1 MISRQKQVVCYDKL
15 EEITMKANSMKTL
28 ALAVGLATIG
38 NAMAEVYTVTGTVN
52 NTVTIAQSAALA
64 LGDIALVGF
73 DSTNASMTAGAIT
86 ITPAGVTSLSP
97 GDQATSPAG
106 IYASGA
112 ISKFV
117 PLGNQS
123 GGTLDI
129 TGGANAGVISID
141 TSGTIVDLDS
151 GVPGA
156 PKILISAVTTL
167 PSGSVTLDAS
177 GAGTINFGA
186 TFTADPSTTLYPDGV
201 YTGSVDISVSY

>member
-1 MISRQKQVVCYDKL
+1 
-15 EEITMKANSMKTL
+15 MKVNSLKTL
-28 ALAVGLATIG
+28 TLAVGLATFG
-38 NAMAEVYTVTGTVN
+38 NVMAANYTVSGTVN
-52 NTVTIAQSAALA
+52 NTVTIAQSTALA

-97 GDQATSPAG
+97 GTAATDSAG
-106 IYASGA
+106 IYTTGA

-129 TGGANAGVISID
+129 TGGANAGVITID
-141 TSGTIVDLDS
+141 TTGAVVDLDS

-156 PKILISAVTTL
+156 PKILLSAVTTL
-167 PSGSVTLDAS
+167 PAGTVTLDAA
-177 GAGTINFGA
+177 GAGSINFGA
-186 TFTADPSTTLYPDGV
+186 TFTAEDSTTLYPDGV
-201 YTGSVDISVSY
+201 YTGSVEISVSY

>member
-1 MISRQKQVVCYDKL
+1 
-15 EEITMKANSMKTL
+15 MKANSLKTL
-28 ALAVGLATIG
+28 TLAVGLATIG
-38 NAMAEVYTVTGTVN
+38 NVMADSYTVSGTVN
-52 NTVTIAQSAALA
+52 NTVTIAQSTALA

-73 DSTNASMTAGAIT
+73 DANNTSMTAGAIT

-97 GDQATSPAG
+97 GTAATDSAG
-106 IYASGA
+106 IYSNGA

-129 TGGANAGVISID
+129 TGGANAGVITID
-141 TSGTIVDLDS
+141 TTGAVVDLDS

-167 PSGSVTLDAS
+167 PAGTITLDA
-177 GAGTINFGA
+177 GGTGSINFGA
-186 TFTADPSTTLYPDGV
+186 TFTAEDSTTLYPDGV